1 MRMVR
6 DAAVTVFGLCAFA
19 LGCARHQETPATVP
33 APSSGVIAESE
44 PIDSLVLEVENHNW
58 SDIIV
63 YIAHDGVTSR
73 FATVTA
79 TTNASLPIPSHLV
92 GATGVLRLAVHRV
105 GGNDQYASEPVT
117 VRTGSTVRLTV
128 ESRLTRSSVAVW

>member
-6 DAAVTVFGLCAFA
+6 DAAITVFGLCAFA
-19 LGCARHQETPATVP
+19 LGCARHQEATAGP
-33 APSSGVIAESE
+33 APSSSIIAESE
-44 PIDSLVLEVENHNW
+44 PVDSLVLEVENHNW
-58 SDIIV
+58 SDIVV

-79 TTNASLPIPSHLV
+79 TTNASLPIPPHLV
-92 GATGVLRLAVHRV
+92 GTTGVLRLAVHRV
-105 GGNDQYASEPVT
+105 GGNDQYSSEPVT

-128 ESRLTRSSVAVW
+128 ESKLTRSSVAVW